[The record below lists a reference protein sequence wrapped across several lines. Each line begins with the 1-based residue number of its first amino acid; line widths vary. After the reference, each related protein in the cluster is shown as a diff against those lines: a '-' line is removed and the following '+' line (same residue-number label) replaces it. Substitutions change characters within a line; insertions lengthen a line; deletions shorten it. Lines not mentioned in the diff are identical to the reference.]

1 MLFRKTLHCLGCS
14 PLIFSLALHICQLV
28 IMDHIG
34 QEETTPTLPLY
45 SLPPWHTNTHTHIHS
60 LSLSSVFLSISQ
72 SVIMEPS
79 SPKKIQFAVPPLQG
93 QLDPQAAEHVSVS
106 EHVWAKEFGSCMWE
120 LNGAFMSCV
129 CYQEFSVC
137 GCRACAQVGI
147 MKTTVCVSG
156 WQHVYLMG
164 TLCLSC
170 SACDTFKCF
179 VFTSVG
185 QAFKCRRFM
194 WLWINDIRNYRK
206 KYTLKYHLN
215 NLTVTYLL

>member
-1 MLFRKTLHCLGCS
+1 MLFRKTLHRLGCS
-14 PLIFSLALHICQLV
+14 SPPHFLSSSSHLSISDNGPHRPRGDHSHTPSLF
-28 IMDHIG
+28 
-34 QEETTPTLPLY
+34 PP
-45 SLPPWHTNTHTHIHS
+45 SLTHKHTHIHS
-60 LSLSSVFLSISQ
+60 LSPSVFLSISQ

-129 CYQEFSVC
+129 CYREFSVC

-147 MKTTVCVSG
+147 MKTAVCVSG

-194 WLWINDIRNYRK
+194 SLWINDMKNYRK